1 MHHGRALAR
10 RRQAL
15 AARMAD
21 VLDRAERSSPE
32 AAQRRAVGAGLYGE
46 SAHRAI
52 MLGAAMRAVVDR
64 LERMTSCFGL
74 SVFRR
79 LVR

>member
-1 MHHGRALAR
+1 MHHGRTLAR

-52 MLGAAMRAVVDR
+52 MLVAMRAVVYR
-64 LERMTSCFGL
+64 LERMRSCFGP